1 MINLTKELE
10 NVKTVAMAGHVRPD
24 GDAIGACLAL
34 SLYLEENYP
43 QILSKIYLQEIP
55 VGFSRIYGVDRICL
69 DCGEDVT
76 YDLFICLDCADEE
89 RLGDAAKY
97 CRSARRTIC
106 IDHHVSNSGFGDACD
121 IVPDASSTCE
131 LVFRLLDEEKLPLH
145 AAEALYMGI
154 AHDTGVFR
162 YSCTSPETMEIAARL
177 IRKGVDF
184 PKLLNETF
192 FDKTYYQKQIMGRA
206 LLESILLMDKKVIF
220 SAIRAKD
227 MKIYNVE
234 PADMDGVVENLMQT
248 SGTEAAIF
256 MYETGA
262 SEYKVSL
269 RSKEVIDCSE
279 IASRFGGG
287 GHVRAAGCTMQGDIH
302 DIVNNIT
309 ERMEQQF
316 LQAEGSNS

>member
-1 MINLTKELE
+1 MINLQEELK

-24 GDAIGACLAL
+24 GDAIGACLAI

-43 QILSKIYLQEIP
+43 EIRSKIYLQEIP
-55 VGFSRIYGVDRICL
+55 VGFSNVYGIDRICL
-69 DCGEDVT
+69 DCSEDIV
-76 YDLFICLDCADEE
+76 YDLFLCLDCADET

-97 CRSARRTIC
+97 CRSAKRTIC
-106 IDHHVSNSGFGDACD
+106 IDHHVSNGGFADAD
-121 IVPDASSTCE
+121 YIVPDASSTCE
-131 LVFRLLDEEKLPLH
+131 LVYQVLDEEKIPFH

-162 YSCTSPETMEIAARL
+162 YSCTSPETLEIAAKL
-177 IRKGVDF
+177 IRRGIDF

-206 LLESILLMDKKVIF
+206 LLESILLMDKRVIF
-220 SAIRAKD
+220 SVIRAKD

-234 PADMDGVVENLMQT
+234 PSDMDGVVENLMQT

-256 MYETGA
+256 MYETGN
-262 SEYKVSL
+262 SEYKISL
-269 RSKEVIDCSE
+269 RSKELIDCSR
-279 IASRFGGG
+279 IASFFGGG
-287 GHVRAAGCTMQGDIH
+287 GHVRAAGCTMQGTIH

-309 ERMEQQF
+309 EKMEQQF
-316 LQAEGSNS
+316 LQAANGK